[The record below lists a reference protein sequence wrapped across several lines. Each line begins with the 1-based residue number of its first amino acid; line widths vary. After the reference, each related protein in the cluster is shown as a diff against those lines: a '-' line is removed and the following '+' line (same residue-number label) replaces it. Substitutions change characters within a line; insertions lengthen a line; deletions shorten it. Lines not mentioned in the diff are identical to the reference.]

1 MKGRVFLQKR
11 HGAPV
16 QIRRG
21 RSGSLQGAD
30 TLSKGNFEII
40 NMYIKKGN
48 NHD

>member
-16 QIRRG
+16 QICRG

-40 NMYIKKGN
+40 NNVYKERKQP
-48 NHD
+48 

>member
-1 MKGRVFLQKR
+1 MKGRVFPQKR
-11 HGAPV
+11 QGVPV

-40 NMYIKKGN
+40 NNVYKERKQP
-48 NHD
+48 